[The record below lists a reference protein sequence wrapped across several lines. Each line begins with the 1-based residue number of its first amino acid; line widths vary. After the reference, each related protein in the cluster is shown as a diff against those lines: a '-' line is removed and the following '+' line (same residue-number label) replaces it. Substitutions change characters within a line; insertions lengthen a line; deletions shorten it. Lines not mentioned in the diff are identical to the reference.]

1 MFSLTR
7 ENSYLPFDLLALGY
21 VAGDLG
27 RPDSLRGPVRARDL
41 AVVQGKVVVA
51 WKA

>member
-27 RPDSLRGPVRARDL
+27 RPDDRSQLIPHG
-41 AVVQGKVVVA
+41 
-51 WKA
+51 